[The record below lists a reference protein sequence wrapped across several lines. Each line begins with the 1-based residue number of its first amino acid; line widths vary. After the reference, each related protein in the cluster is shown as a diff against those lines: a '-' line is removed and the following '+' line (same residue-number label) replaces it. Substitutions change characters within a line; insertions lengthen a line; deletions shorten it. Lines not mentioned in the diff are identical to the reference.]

1 MSLLRETIKET
12 TIADRLLLTALI
24 VFSLSALLLVRSLS
38 PSGNRVIIEV
48 EGRKAYILSLG
59 EDRIVDVE
67 GPIGTTRVE
76 VRGGK
81 VRVVESPC
89 TYRICIRQGWITKGS
104 IICLP
109 NRVVVTVGKDGER
122 DIDAISG

>member
-1 MSLLRETIKET
+1 LSLLRETIKET